1 MRAGISFLILIVV
14 STGAFAEDKNN
25 QANVYDEFR
34 QWMKPLPDATVD
46 EEVTARIKR
55 HMPNLLYPVDMT
67 SFVRPEKDVKFR
79 EQVIIL
85 QKQMGAPATGTL
97 TLDQFNRLAEAA
109 RDIDDRPIGTY
120 PKKLVERSKNGELV
134 WAVGTGTTDDQ
145 ANPLAHPINISR
157 IFCLRSSGT
166 CELSTAE
173 FSPEDSQIYFSTPFD
188 YSITTWEPTRVTA
201 TSEHPCGT
209 ALLSIDIPTKSVR
222 ISSVPHSDLSFCSKE
237 GPTTWR
243 LADDGFPITWKI
255 HLDKVSRARALVY
268 EPEKRLVP
276 PVVDA
281 SIK

>member
-25 QANVYDEFR
+25 QANVYNEFR
-34 QWMKPLPDATVD
+34 QWMKPHPEATVD

-55 HMPNLLYPVDMT
+55 HMANFLPSGHD
-67 SFVRPEKDVKFR
+67 FVCSTRAGR
-79 EQVIIL
+79 EVSR
-85 QKQMGAPATGTL
+85 A
-97 TLDQFNRLAEAA
+97 NYRLAEANGSTTDWNVNVRSVRSTGKSSSRHGRSSDWRVA
-109 RDIDDRPIGTY
+109 RQNVSRPN
-120 PKKLVERSKNGELV
+120 NGEWLST
-134 WAVGTGTTDDQ
+134 VGTGTTDDR
-145 ANPLAHPINISR
+145 ANPLSHPINITR
-157 IFCLRSSGT
+157 IWCLQSSGT

-173 FSPEDSQIYFSTPFD
+173 FSPEDSQLYFSTPFD
-188 YSITTWEPTRVTA
+188 YSITAWGPTRVTA

-243 LADDGFPITWKI
+243 LADDGFPIIWKI
-255 HLDKVSRARALVY
+255 HQEKANQARALVY
-268 EPEKRLVP
+268 APARRVVP

-281 SIK
+281 FK